1 MSNFDRF
8 YINGDWV
15 PADTANDRLPV
26 INPTTEKPI
35 AEVALASTNDID
47 HAVDAALGA
56 LPSWSLTEPETRA
69 GYLLA
74 IAATIER
81 DANDIASVLTE
92 DVGVP
97 TKFAQDVQ
105 VGWTIQYFRDAA
117 NALSDLEFESEY
129 GDSAIV
135 RREAVGV
142 VAAITPWNFPLMQAA
157 AKIAP
162 ALAAGCTVVL
172 KPSEVAPLSLFSLAE
187 IASEVEL
194 PAGVLNITTGYG
206 PEAGEHLV
214 RHPDVSGVSFT
225 GSTRA
230 GTRIAALAAADVKR
244 VTLELGGKSAA
255 LVLPGADIEQAAR
268 ATLLDCYLNSGQK
281 CVAQTRLLV
290 PRSELEAAEST
301 TMAVAQNLVVGDPS
315 DPAVDIGPVV
325 SDVQLS
331 RVRDHIKRA
340 EESGAQLLV
349 GGADSPA
356 DLDHGYFVRPTV
368 FSSVTSKMP
377 LAQEEVFG
385 PVLSILPYDTVDEA
399 IEIANDSEYGLG
411 GGVWAGTREEGIDI
425 ARRIRTGQISVNGAI
440 PTPDLPFGGFKK
452 SGYGR
457 EGGIHAIY
465 EFLET
470 KTIY

>member
-1 MSNFDRF
+1 MSNFERF
-8 YINGDWV
+8 YINGEWV
-15 PADTANDRLPV
+15 PADTSNERVSVL
-26 INPTTEKPI
+26 NPTTEETI
-35 AEVALASTNDID
+35 ATVALASPDDID
-47 HAVDAALGA
+47 RAVAAAKQA
-56 LPSWSLTEPETRA
+56 LPNWSSTNLETRA
-69 GYLLA
+69 GYLRA
-74 IAATIER
+74 IADAIER
-81 DANDIASVLTE
+81 ESDSLAAVLTE

-97 TKFAQDVQ
+97 TRFAQDVQ

-117 NALSDLEFESEY
+117 DAISDIEFESDY

-135 RREAVGV
+135 RREAVGI
-142 VAAITPWNFPLMQAA
+142 VAAITPWNFPLMQSA
-157 AKIAP
+157 AKVAP

-172 KPSEVAPLSLFSLAE
+172 KPSEVAPLSLFPLGE
-187 IASEVEL
+187 IASETGL

-214 RHPDVSGVSFT
+214 RHPDVNAVSFT

-290 PRSELEAAEST
+290 PRPDLEAVEST
-301 TMAVAQNLVVGDPS
+301 TKSLAKSLTVGDPA
-315 DPAVDIGPVV
+315 DPSVDIGPVV
-325 SDVQLS
+325 SATQLS
-331 RVRDHIKRA
+331 RVRDHIRRA
-340 EESGAQLLV
+340 EASGAQLVV
-349 GGADSPA
+349 GGPESPV
-356 DLDHGYFVRPTV
+356 DLDRGYFVRPTI
-368 FSSVTSKMP
+368 FSSVTSEMP
-377 LAQEEVFG
+377 IAQEEVFG
-385 PVLSILPYDTVDEA
+385 PVLAILPYDSVDEA
-399 IEIANDSEYGLG
+399 IRIANDSEYGLG
-411 GGVWAGTREEGIDI
+411 GGVWARTREEGIEI
-425 ARRIRTGQISVNGAI
+425 ARKIRTGQVSVNGAI

-457 EGGIHAIY
+457 EGGIHAVY